1 MRQNSW
7 PVAIALPFFSLGK
20 AAEGNDNLE
29 KYNVTAPGIT
39 ASYIAYGARLTNLYV
54 DDKHGVTQDVVLG
67 YDQGSGY
74 VNDTENEHTYF
85 GAVSE
90 FSSISRSIST
100 NRDYGTRHNRCWTF
114 ADRQ

>member
-1 MRQNSW
+1 MRQFSW
-7 PVAIALPFFSLGK
+7 PIGIALAFFSLGQ
-20 AAEGNDNLE
+20 AAEGSENLE

-54 DDKHGVTQDVVLG
+54 SDKHGVTQDVVLG

-90 FSSISRSIST
+90 FTPIPRSASR
-100 NRDYGTRHNRCWTF
+100 NGDQG
-114 ADRQ
+114 

>member
-1 MRQNSW
+1 MRQFSW
-7 PVAIALPFFSLGK
+7 PVGIALAFFSLGK
-20 AAEGNDNLE
+20 AVAVSDNLE
-29 KYNVTAPGIT
+29 KYNVTAAGIT

-74 VNDTENEHTYF
+74 VHDTENEHTYF

-90 FSSISRSIST
+90 FTLIPRSESR
-100 NRDYGTRHNRCWTF
+100 NGDQERL
-114 ADRQ
+114 